1 MRVQVVET
9 VEVLLGERSY
19 PIWIGEGLLPTLGE
33 RLAGLGFSGPLALV
47 SVAPVLSRYGRQ
59 VGEGLTAS
67 GFTVFTDE
75 GPDGEESKCLAE
87 LGRLYDRFVEHGLE
101 RSSPVAALGG
111 GVVGDLA
118 GFAAAT
124 FKRGLPFVQCPTTL
138 LAQVDSSVGG
148 KVAIDHP
155 RGKNLIGAFHQPA
168 AVCID
173 LATLRTLPRRELL
186 AGFAEV
192 VRYGAAFD
200 AAFFSWLEEHLDRV
214 LALDEAALRHAVATC
229 CRIKAGIVA
238 EDERETTGRR
248 SLLNLGHT
256 FAHAL
261 ETVTGYSRWRHGEAV
276 GWGIVRAA
284 RLAERLGFCPREDA
298 LRQEALLRRAGLS
311 VDASGSDP
319 GALIAAMAHDKKAQ
333 GGKVRFVLTEKI
345 GSANLYEGIPSEI
358 LKGVLSE

>member
-1 MRVQVVET
+1 VSGAPVET
-9 VEVLLGERSY
+9 LTVALGERSY
-19 PIWIGEGLLPTLGE
+19 PIWIGEGILG
-33 RLAGLGFSGPLALV
+33 GLGGRLRELGLSGSLALV
-47 SVAPVLSRYGRQ
+47 SVPPVLARHGAPVR
-59 VGEGLTAS
+59 EGIAAA
-67 GFTVFTDE
+67 GFALFTDE
-75 GPDGEESKCLAE
+75 VPDGEGSKNLAE
-87 LGRLYDRFVEHGLE
+87 LGRLYDRFVEHSLE
-101 RSSPVAALGG
+101 RRSPVVALGG

-200 AAFFSWLEEHLDRV
+200 AGFFSWLEGHAERV
-214 LALDEAALRHAVATC
+214 LALDAAALAHAVATC
-229 CRIKAGIVA
+229 CRIKAGVVA

-261 ETVTGYSRWRHGEAV
+261 ETVTGYATWRHGEAV

-284 RLAERLGFCPREDA
+284 RLAAAMGLCPPSEA
-298 LRQEALLRRAGLS
+298 ARQEALLRRAGLP
-311 VDASGSDP
+311 VDAAGQDP
-319 GALIAAMAHDKKAQ
+319 AALLAAMAQDKKAE

-345 GSANLYEGIPSEI
+345 GSANLYEDIPPEL
-358 LKGVLSE
+358 LKGVLSA